1 VLVGVLAA
9 LFISVF
15 PFARTGRV
23 VLRHRIA
30 HTLSELGALYS
41 SFLALLLKNEA
52 EEASVRT
59 ANRKLFRSV
68 ASSIRRQIKG
78 ERVLLEQS
86 RFEPALRG
94 VFPEDKYVAIL
105 QILENILNLMLEM
118 EQALAKIPH
127 EWRMSI
133 VQNTWKE
140 RKVMVSCIKKYNM
153 VKLNSFNRF
162 HPI

>member
-1 VLVGVLAA
+1 
-9 LFISVF
+9 
-15 PFARTGRV
+15 
-23 VLRHRIA
+23 
-30 HTLSELGALYS
+30 
-41 SFLALLLKNEA
+41 
-52 EEASVRT
+52 
-59 ANRKLFRSV
+59 
-68 ASSIRRQIKG
+68 
-78 ERVLLEQS
+78 
-86 RFEPALRG
+86 LRG